1 VSSAWEQPRLRI
13 RIDGDADG
21 GRVVGPDDVALSAP
35 DPASPA
41 AVREVPATAEARAAG
56 VRRFEVTVDG
66 WTLRATVELEQ
77 RASLRER
84 AAQDE
89 EARRHHGPHAV
100 AAPMAGRVVR
110 LWVAEGDTVEA
121 GQRLLAVEAMKME
134 NEIRTPRD
142 GVVEAISVAVGD
154 AVDHGDDLVIL
165 R

>member
-1 VSSAWEQPRLRI
+1 MSGDQPRLRI
-13 RIDGDADG
+13 RIDGDADDE
-21 GRVVGPDDVALSAP
+21 RILGPDDVVELAP
-35 DPASPA
+35 DPVSRPV
-41 AVREVPATAEARAAG
+41 VREMPVAAAARAAG

-66 WTLRATVELEQ
+66 WMLRATVELEE
-77 RASLRER
+77 RASLRAR

-89 EARRHHGPHAV
+89 ESRRHHGPHAV

-134 NEIRTPRD
+134 NEIRAPRA
-142 GVVEAISVAVGD
+142 GVVETIAVDAGD